1 MKKRIWDL
9 YAPIYEKAMRADKK
23 LCQFIVS
30 RYISPDS
37 FSDMIPSPFRFYIH
51 YIIIQKMQS

>member
-23 LCQFIVS
+23 LYACSYYAALYGVCETVKRHCESYLLQC
-30 RYISPDS
+30 R
-37 FSDMIPSPFRFYIH
+37 RFDYS
-51 YIIIQKMQS
+51 Q